1 MRHGGVGGPI
11 ERLRC
16 TRRTTWKLNFGG
28 CLAHAAW
35 SRGKALAAALLAG
48 DGRRHASLQC
58 ELAVWDET
66 LTWTSP
72 ETRVYFVDH
81 TRHPLSLFCINGA
94 RICTICF
101 VCPGAWSRINIRLP
115 PNPASRAVLYLLR
128 QAERAVP
135 SKSRISA
142 ARQDARRAPSQSA
155 LRLHCQL
162 RTSRHLEVYG
172 SASGASTL
180 PRSSEEARLA
190 AFTLQAIR
198 KAPVKRLPPK

>member
-115 PNPASRAVLYLLR
+115 PKLHLALFCICLR
-128 QAERAVP
+128 QAKRAVP
-135 SKSRISA
+135 SDLASQQRGKTHA
-142 ARQDARRAPSQSA
+142 APFPIGVAETP
-155 LRLHCQL
+155 CQL
-162 RTSRHLEVYG
+162 RTNRHLEVYG